1 MRFRQHSQTTAGVV
15 PVGCQPKEVEQMK
28 WTKVAALFVVAVL
41 ASSVLV
47 AQTTGR
53 IEGRVTD
60 KDGAPLPGATVTAT
74 SPNAQGARVAS
85 SESDGRFR
93 LLNLPV
99 GTYLV
104 KAELEGFNVVEAS
117 NVVVGLDKTVTLEL
131 SMSPVFGE
139 AVTVTAEAPTI
150 DLKTTTGGTT
160 FGQELINDLPTTRTF
175 NGLAFQAPGVIA
187 AGNPDGGAQEPSIG
201 GASAA
206 ENRYVVD
213 GLDTTDPAYGTIGST
228 LAFEFIEE
236 VQVKTGGYEAEYGGA
251 LGGTLN
257 VITKSGSNELRGDVF
272 GYFSDDSLQAEPPA
286 LTQAGRDLGY
296 TEYDFGA
303 DLGGKFIEDKLWY
316 FVAVNPSYNDID
328 RTTATSNN
336 AITTSIDRLYYAGKL
351 TWQVAPSHQVVFS
364 TFGDPTDRENDALAR
379 NSVGLSAHT
388 IETGADSYGLTY
400 NATIGSNMLFE
411 AAAGFYDQ
419 TEKQTPLTQEIL
431 YIGQG
436 TGATAGAGFVASL
449 LGCPIDNAAFAT
461 ALVGNRGC
469 VGGTFDQITGDR
481 SRDDYRAALSWFTG
495 TGSVDHEMKFGA
507 NYREV
512 EYRDHAN
519 TPGGIDGPVTDATGY
534 VYDSNGIAGQRWN
547 VFTPGPF
554 GYTASLSDYDQNS
567 HGFTEETALFAQDQ
581 LRIGDY
587 FTLNV
592 GVRAE
597 EFKSTGDKSGLSQFD
612 NGNRQLD
619 FGFGDTVAPRIGFT
633 WDVAK
638 NGKSKLYAH
647 FGRFYESVP
656 LDINVRAFGNENY
669 NFHYF
674 YFYDKTSL
682 PDAANNQGVWYYSYV
697 LGAGT
702 GVDQGMDPMYTEEFV
717 AGFEYE
723 VAPNM
728 SVGLR
733 YVDRSV
739 ENVIEDI
746 SVDDGHTYFI
756 TNPGGCFTV
765 NPVDGHVLDEEVCF
779 PEASREYQ
787 AVELTFNKRY
797 SNNWQMGG
805 SYVWSEN
812 KGNYGGLFRQEN
824 GQLDPNITSLF
835 DLADLLVGA
844 DGRLPND
851 REHQFKL
858 YGSYVWPFKLVTGFT
873 GQYLTGTPFNKFGRH
888 TVYGYERFIVPR
900 GTAGELDDLFQI
912 DVHLEYPISFGED
925 MELKLIADVFNL
937 TDEDTV
943 TAVDERWTTRRATST
958 SDPNECGGPGTG
970 PGTACPAGLPS
981 WGTPTAYQ
989 APQTIRL
996 GVKLSF

>member
-1 MRFRQHSQTTAGVV
+1 
-15 PVGCQPKEVEQMK
+15 MK
-28 WTKVAALFVVAVL
+28 WTKVAVLFVVAVL
-41 ASSVLV
+41 ASTVLV

-74 SPNAQGARVAS
+74 SPSAQGARVAS

-93 LLNLPV
+93 LLSIPV

-104 KAELEGFNVVEAS
+104 KAELEGFNVVEAA

-150 DLKTTTGGTT
+150 DLKSTTGGST
-160 FGQELINDLPTTRTF
+160 FGQKLISDLPTTRTF
-175 NGLAFQAPGVIA
+175 QGLAFQVPGVIA

-213 GLDTTDPAYGTIGST
+213 GLDTTDPAFGTIGST

-272 GYFSDDSLQAEPPA
+272 GYFSDDSLQSEPPT
-286 LTQAGRDLGY
+286 LQQSGRDLGY

-328 RTTATSNN
+328 RTTSTRLNTP
-336 AITTSIDRLYYAGKL
+336 ITTSIDRLYYAGKL

-364 TFGDPTDRENDALAR
+364 TFGDPTDRSNDALSR
-379 NSVGLSAHT
+379 NAVGLVAHD

-419 TEKQTPLTQEIL
+419 TEKQTPLTQNPYYISRNVNGAIL
-431 YIGQG
+431 I
-436 TGATAGAGFVASL
+436 ANA
-449 LGCPIDNAAFAT
+449 LGCPTDPGSPRT
-461 ALVGNRGC
+461 TGLVGVRGC
-469 VGGTFDQITGDR
+469 VGGSFDQISGDR
-481 SRDDYRAALSWFTG
+481 SRDDYRASLSWFTG
-495 TGSVDHEMKFGA
+495 TGSIDHEMKFGL

-512 EYRDHAN
+512 EYRDFAN
-519 TPGGIDGPVTDATGY
+519 TPGGINGPVRDATGY

-547 VFTPGPF
+547 IF
-554 GYTASLSDYDQNS
+554 GTGSPNFYVASLSDYDQNS
-567 HGFTEETALFAQDQ
+567 HGFTEETAIFAQDQ

-587 FTLNV
+587 FTLNI

-597 EFKSTGDKSGLSQFD
+597 EFNSKGDKSGLAQFD
-612 NGNRQLD
+612 NGNRRLD
-619 FGFGDTVAPRIGFT
+619 FGYGDTIAPRLGFT

-647 FGRFYESVP
+647 YGRFYESVP

-674 YFYDKTSL
+674 YFYDASTL
-682 PDAANNQGVWYYSYV
+682 PDAANNTGVWYYSYV

-702 GVDQGMDPMYTEEFV
+702 GVDTNLEAMYTQEMV

-723 VAPNM
+723 IAQNM
-728 SVGLR
+728 SVGIR
-733 YVDRSV
+733 YVDRSI

-756 TNPGGCFTV
+756 TNPGDCYTV
-765 NPVDGHVLDEEVCF
+765 NPVDGHALGRNVCF
-779 PEASREYQ
+779 PEAVREYK
-787 AVELTFNKRY
+787 AVELTFNKRF
-797 SNNWQMGG
+797 SNNWQMGA

-812 KGNYGGLFRQEN
+812 EGNYGGLFRQEN

-835 DLADLLVGA
+835 DLPDLLVGA
-844 DGRLPND
+844 TGRLPND
-851 REHQFKL
+851 REHQVKL

-888 TVYGYERFIVPR
+888 TVYGFERFIVPR
-900 GTAGELDDLFQI
+900 GTAGELDSLTQI
-912 DVHLEYPISFGED
+912 DLHLEYPISFGND
-925 MELKLIADVFNL
+925 LELKVIADVFNVL
-937 TDEDTV
+937 DEDTV
-943 TAVDERWTTRRATST
+943 TAVDERWTTRRARTST
-958 SDPNECGGPGTG
+958 PGDPLDCGGPAAPASCTG
-970 PGTACPAGLPS
+970 AVRT
-981 WGTPTAYQ
+981 WGTPTQYQ

-996 GVKLSF
+996 GLKLSF